1 MLEGGESNYVRGLE
15 RGESNHVK
23 VLELR
28 LNGGVDGVEIKW
40 GDVIGLKLRLKQL
53 SCLKGKI
60 YILDSPLKHY

>member
-1 MLEGGESNYVRGLE
+1 MG
-15 RGESNHVK
+15 
-23 VLELR
+23 LR
-28 LNGGVDGVEIKW
+28 LNG